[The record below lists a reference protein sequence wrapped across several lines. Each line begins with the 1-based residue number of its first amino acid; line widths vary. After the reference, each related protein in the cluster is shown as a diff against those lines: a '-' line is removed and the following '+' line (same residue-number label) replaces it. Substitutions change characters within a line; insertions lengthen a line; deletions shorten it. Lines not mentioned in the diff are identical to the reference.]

1 MIKANNKL
9 DNFQEY
15 KPSNRSSTPDV
26 NKLDWNECSLQSND
40 YFYDLLSKSLEKVN
54 YSEYPDINNQTLLK
68 KLALYCEV
76 EKENIQTFNGSDF
89 ALHYIF
95 ACFLNRDTKVLI
107 YNPNYT
113 QVDTYVR
120 LYSDNINYSEIN
132 NPFEEHSYNFHEI
145 ENHDVVYISNPNNPT
160 GHCLDPLT
168 IKELLAQHPD
178 KLFIIDEAYFEF
190 SGKSCAKFVK
200 EYKNLIVT
208 RTFSKGFSL
217 ASIRLGYICC
227 CEELISVINKIRNTK
242 EVNSFAQVLGEVALD
257 NIEETNKRIE
267 KVKQNKKK
275 LELLLQKN
283 NIQYIKSEANFVLIK
298 VSDSEKI
305 VRELANQKILVRDR
319 SIFSG
324 FENTI
329 RVTIGDWHLME
340 TVIKTILKY
349 P

>member
-1 MIKANNKL
+1 MIKPNNKL
-9 DNFQEY
+9 NNFQEY
-15 KPSNRSSTPDV
+15 KPSSRSSAPDV
-26 NKLDWNECSLQSND
+26 NKLDWNECSLQSNG
-40 YFYDLLSKSLEKVN
+40 YFYELLSNSLDKIN

-68 KLALYCEV
+68 KLSLYCGV
-76 EKENIQTFNGSDF
+76 RKENIQTFNGSDF

-95 ACFLNRDTKVLI
+95 ACFLNKQTRVLI

-120 LYSDNINYSEIN
+120 LYSDSINYSEIN
-132 NPFEEHSYNFHEI
+132 DPFGKHSYNFEEI
-145 ENHDVVYISNPNNPT
+145 KNHDVIYISNPNNPT
-160 GHCLDPLT
+160 GYCLDPLT
-168 IKELLAQHPD
+168 IKEFLGQYPD

-200 EYKNLIVT
+200 KYKNLIVT

-227 CEELISVINKIRNTK
+227 CEELIRVINKIRNTK
-242 EVNSFAQVLGEVALD
+242 EVNSFAQILGEVALD
-257 NIEETNKRIE
+257 NIEETNKRIC
-267 KVKQNKKK
+267 KVKKNRKR
-275 LELLLQKN
+275 LELLLKQN
-283 NIQYIKSEANFVLIK
+283 NITYIKSESNFILVK

-305 VRELANQKILVRDR
+305 VQELANQKILVRDR
-319 SIFSG
+319 SVFAG

>member
-1 MIKANNKL
+1 MIKTNNKL

-15 KPSNRSSTPDV
+15 KPSSRSSTPDV

-40 YFYDLLSKSLEKVN
+40 CFYDLLSKALEKVN

-132 NPFEEHSYNFHEI
+132 NPFGEHSYNFHEI

-168 IKELLAQHPD
+168 IKELLVQHPD

-227 CEELISVINKIRNTK
+227 CKELISVINKIRNTK

-283 NIQYIKSEANFVLIK
+283 SIQYIKSEANFVLVK